1 MNAVLPKQPP
11 SPTLTRTHTQSA
23 THTHTRTF
31 NRTSTPSVAGRVL
44 YPHYDLPT
52 PPLIAYQVAPLP
64 QPAAAPPFPQRCNYF
79 RELPRGHKQLR
90 SYVLV
95 RVHVRAC
102 TCIHLQERAS
112 VKLNTNNC
120 VCVHMCV
127 CVCVWVTT
135 SERQK
140 CVCEWEICVLFVFQ
154 WQSQSPCRQS
164 GWLTGLTPRRWP
176 SH

>member
-1 MNAVLPKQPP
+1 MHSPWIHADVIVQPSSDSAEIKPVKLNCERSIAKTASFAHSDSNA
-11 SPTLTRTHTQSA
+11 HTVSHA
-23 THTHTRTF
+23 HTHTRAF

-102 TCIHLQERAS
+102 TCIHLRERAG
-112 VKLNTNNC
+112 VKLNTNNS
-120 VCVHMCV
+120 VCACMCV
-127 CVCVWVTT
+127 CV
-135 SERQK
+135 
-140 CVCEWEICVLFVFQ
+140 
-154 WQSQSPCRQS
+154 
-164 GWLTGLTPRRWP
+164 
-176 SH
+176 

>member
-1 MNAVLPKQPP
+1 MHSPYWIHADVIVQPSSHSAEIKPVKLNCECSIAKTASFAHSDSNA
-11 SPTLTRTHTQSA
+11 HTQSA

-102 TCIHLQERAS
+102 TCIHLRERAS

-120 VCVHMCV
+120 VCVHTCMCV
-127 CVCVWVTT
+127 CV
-135 SERQK
+135 
-140 CVCEWEICVLFVFQ
+140 
-154 WQSQSPCRQS
+154 
-164 GWLTGLTPRRWP
+164 
-176 SH
+176 

>member
-1 MNAVLPKQPP
+1 M
-11 SPTLTRTHTQSA
+11 
-23 THTHTRTF
+23 
-31 NRTSTPSVAGRVL
+31 AGRVL

-102 TCIHLQERAS
+102 TCIHLQESQCEIEHKQLCVRAY
-112 VKLNTNNC
+112 VRVCLC
-120 VCVHMCV
+120 VSDNKRETKMCV
-127 CVCVWVTT
+127 
-135 SERQK
+135 
-140 CVCEWEICVLFVFQ
+140 
-154 WQSQSPCRQS
+154 
-164 GWLTGLTPRRWP
+164 
-176 SH
+176 